1 MLTFLN
7 GENSDSYK
15 MAVCLDDKLK
25 LIGYGFN
32 YYQILGLDIN
42 YTREELDE
50 NYKDLMDLM
59 SNNNVLEEEKKL
71 VIEAH
76 RCFTSFLGST
86 WYEKDVGSYGRSNV
100 SRQYEVSNNS
110 KKMFSNLKKEIG
122 NKVVVNYIEKKDN
135 EFIENNIVGIL
146 ANVDNFNDITICGL
160 DNFDIELLG
169 ENSAIIKITDKSGK
183 VLYSN
188 EYLEDKSKR
197 ELYTFEKDVVDG
209 FKIASWGFYNVRKLE
224 LEKNLKNVKNNTYV
238 KKI

>member
-15 MAVCLDDKLK
+15 MAVYLDDKLK
-25 LIGYGFN
+25 VIGYGFN

-50 NYKDLMDLM
+50 NYKNLMYLM

-76 RCFTSFLGST
+76 RCFTSFLGSI

-110 KKMFSNLKKEIG
+110 KKMFSNLEKETG

-135 EFIENNIVGIL
+135 DFI
-146 ANVDNFNDITICGL
+146 
-160 DNFDIELLG
+160 
-169 ENSAIIKITDKSGK
+169 
-183 VLYSN
+183 
-188 EYLEDKSKR
+188 
-197 ELYTFEKDVVDG
+197 
-209 FKIASWGFYNVRKLE
+209 
-224 LEKNLKNVKNNTYV
+224 
-238 KKI
+238 